1 MLPPDERL
9 DLGDRL
15 VGEIDHRLEEDPQLV
30 PLERQPELLRPLQ
43 LGQVPG
49 PDPRVEDG
57 VAVAADLLRLVH
69 GGVGVAQEAVGRR
82 LTVVGLG
89 HGDADAGRRLDL
101 MPVDEDRLGHRAE
114 QPLGDLD
121 RPLRGGEVLAHDHEL
136 VAAVPGDRVGGAQ
149 QRAEA
154 GGDAQEQLVASGVAE
169 GVVHRLEAVEVDE
182 QDSHERVDAV
192 LLQQGL
198 LEPVEQQRPV
208 GEPGEGVAQGQLGEG
223 LLPDPDRLGQLPLVG
238 DVAGQDDL
246 RPATAEG
253 EGRAADFDVDQR
265 PVLLPV
271 EPRRHRRSARRP
283 GLIGRLQHPG
293 DVLDRPDVGDRHPE
307 ELFPGVAVVVQG
319 GVIDGQESQG
329 VAVVHPH
336 RRRVGV
342 EQQAVARPEI
352 RVVAGVQ
359 VQVGDAGQRAGVCVL
374 HRRFPLEGVK
384 AHVLSQ
390 KEAPGRS
397 PARWLSGQP
406 AGRGEARSFASP
418 GFPGFAVS
426 SGWLCCV

>member
-1 MLPPDERL
+1 M
-9 DLGDRL
+9 G
-15 VGEIDHRLEEDPQLV
+15 
-30 PLERQPELLRPLQ
+30 
-43 LGQVPG
+43 
-49 PDPRVEDG
+49 
-57 VAVAADLLRLVH
+57 
-69 GGVGVAQEAVGRR
+69 
-82 LTVVGLG
+82 
-89 HGDADAGRRLDL
+89 
-101 MPVDEDRLGHRAE
+101 
-114 QPLGDLD
+114 
-121 RPLRGGEVLAHDHEL
+121 HEL
-136 VAAVPGDRVGGAQ
+136 VFVGANPAALLWDGDQATAFVSVWQADWSVEGSGGAIVLCRPGELRVLCDTPLLGRWLFDTFVVHFSDLNHFEGPARPTVERAAVKVDIDLA
-149 QRAEA
+149 A
-154 GGDAQEQLVASGVAE
+154 GLSAS
-169 GVVHRLEAVEVDE
+169 
-182 QDSHERVDAV
+182 
-192 LLQQGL
+192 
-198 LEPVEQQRPV
+198 
-208 GEPGEGVAQGQLGEG
+208 
-223 LLPDPDRLGQLPLVG
+223 
-238 DVAGQDDL
+238 
-246 RPATAEG
+246 
-253 EGRAADFDVDQR
+253 AADVT
-265 PVLLPV
+265 V
-271 EPRRHRRSARRP
+271 HIT
-283 GLIGRLQHPG
+283 G
-293 DVLDRPDVGDRHPE
+293 VLDRPDVGDRHPE

-374 HRRFPLEGVK
+374 HRRFPLEGFK